1 MVLVQV
7 NNINGDV
14 LMGPVEL
21 DASQTV
27 RDVKQQLEAKVL
39 KEAGERKSFRLL
51 LQDRSAELELNLGDL
66 GTESVDFSAVALQ
79 SIVGELTM
87 RSREALSRKEELAK
101 RNTAWLEEIPT
112 ATNAR
117 KRQKR
122 EEDLRDYQN
131 ALQEMIE
138 LMVEQAIF
146 ECRRVAA
153 KGECEIT
160 WDFGGSVQFYELG
173 RMLYIGRSST
183 YTRDPSKSSLFRGWY
198 FSTHDDEIEILDP
211 PRVVMGQDFGKSL
224 RAMQG
229 PLMQRLMQ
237 MGLEVEA
244 AGSRVDAIKIKWPGP
259 NTTGA

>member
-7 NNINGDV
+7 TNITGDV

-21 DASQTV
+21 DASHTV

-39 KEAGERKSFRLL
+39 KEKGERKLFRLL

-112 ATNAR
+112 ATDER

-131 ALQEMIE
+131 ALQDLIE

-146 ECRRVAA
+146 ECQRVAA
-153 KGECEIT
+153 KGQCEFH
-160 WDFGGSVQFYELG
+160 WAFDGSLQWYELG
-173 RMLYIGRSST
+173 AMLYFQRSSSC
-183 YTRDPSKSSLFRGWY
+183 YTRDPRMSSLF
-198 FSTHDDEIEILDP
+198 
-211 PRVVMGQDFGKSL
+211 
-224 RAMQG
+224 
-229 PLMQRLMQ
+229 QRLVFQ
-237 MGLEVEA
+237 Y
-244 AGSRVDAIKIKWPGP
+244 
-259 NTTGA
+259 T

>member
-7 NNINGDV
+7 NNINGD
-14 LMGPVEL
+14 LLLGPVEL
-21 DASQTV
+21 DPSHTV

-39 KEAGERKSFRLL
+39 KESGEGKSFRLL
-51 LQDRSAELELNLGDL
+51 LQDRRAELELNLGDL

-112 ATNAR
+112 ATDER

-131 ALQEMIE
+131 ALQDLIE

-153 KGECEIT
+153 KGPCEFL
-160 WDFGGSVQFYELG
+160 WDFHGSLQWYELG
-173 RMLYIGRSST
+173 MMLYFKRSSSF
-183 YTRDPSKSSLFRGWY
+183 YTGDPCMSSLFRGWY
-198 FSTHDDEIEILDP
+198 FSTHDDEILDP
-211 PRVVMGQDFGKSL
+211 PEVQMGQDIANSL
-224 RAMQG
+224 RALRG
-229 PLMQRLMQ
+229 PLMQHLRG

-244 AGSRVDAIKIKWPGP
+244 DERRLSAIKIKWPAD
-259 NTTGA
+259 TTG